1 MNAPGPGKFMLEI
14 FTALCYTLLRY
25 VNLYR
30 TDAEILGIWIIT
42 GLKKANI

>member
-1 MNAPGPGKFMLEI
+1 MNAPGPGKFVLEI
-14 FTALCYTLLRY
+14 FRALCYTLLRY

-30 TDAEILGIWIIT
+30 RDAEILRIWIIT